1 MGSASSRDLSAHGD
15 IHGLYVEHHAWLKR
29 WLWQRMGCR
38 SDAADL
44 TQDTFLRLFRPA
56 VAPRAS
62 DLCQPRA
69 YLATVARRLMLNLY
83 RRRSVEQA
91 WLHTLQQ
98 MPEQWAASAEE
109 QYLIQEALQLIDSL
123 LHGLPSVV
131 RRAFLLSQL
140 EGHSH
145 AQIAMAL
152 GVTVRSVRRYL
163 TQAMEHCMLLAM
175 ADER

>member
-1 MGSASSRDLSAHGD
+1 
-15 IHGLYVEHHAWLKR
+15 
-29 WLWQRMGCR
+29 
-38 SDAADL
+38 
-44 TQDTFLRLFRPA
+44 
-56 VAPRAS
+56 
-62 DLCQPRA
+62 
-69 YLATVARRLMLNLY
+69 
-83 RRRSVEQA
+83 
-91 WLHTLQQ
+91 